1 MRDNTKIKITAI
13 GSIALLET
21 LALYK
26 GIDGV
31 LFSMVIAVIA
41 GLAGY
46 QIRNIWERRKEEWSI
61 IEERRE

>member
-1 MRDNTKIKITAI
+1 MKDNTKIKITAI
-13 GSIALLET
+13 GSIALLEG

-46 QIRNIWERRKEEWSI
+46 QLRNI
-61 IEERRE
+61 